1 MKNEKLLEL
10 IEVASVFVT
19 SLIILL
25 ILGGVL

>member
-10 IEVASVFVT
+10 IEVASVFAT

-25 ILGGVL
+25 ILWRLL